1 MFCMVLCYIGNMKVS
16 IGGGWKRERRVGM
29 CERVRMPVAAR
40 ELGMS
45 VQAVREHM
53 RSGLFDIGDYIPKEK
68 TGKKQDEFHVY
79 RPKLDRHLGRI
90 REEGQPQ

>member
-1 MFCMVLCYIGNMKVS
+1 
-16 IGGGWKRERRVGM
+16 M
-29 CERVRMPVAAR
+29 CERVPIKQAAQ

-45 VQAVREHM
+45 RQAVREQM
-53 RSGLFDIGDYIPKEK
+53 RRNIFDIGDYIPKEK

-90 REEGQPQ
+90 REEGQAQ

>member
-1 MFCMVLCYIGNMKVS
+1 M
-16 IGGGWKRERRVGM
+16 RERV
-29 CERVRMPVAAR
+29 PIKQAAQ

-45 VQAVREHM
+45 RQAVREHM
-53 RSGLFDIGDYIPKEK
+53 RRNLFDIGDYIPKEK

-90 REEGQPQ
+90 REEGQANDKSN